1 MTLAILRPA
10 LGIARLGP
18 SEPIPAWA
26 TQGGFYSITHTEDEL
41 SMVCEAA
48 AIPVDAGAELG
59 WRGLRVVGRLDFAL
73 TGILASL
80 ANPLAAAGVSIF
92 AVSTFDT
99 DYILVRDYALDTAID
114 SLRRAGHDVVGPC

>member
-1 MTLAILRPA
+1 MTLAILRPE

-26 TQGGFYSITHTEDEL
+26 TQGGFGSITRTEDEL
-41 SMVCEAA
+41 SVVCEAA
-48 AIPVDAGAELG
+48 AIPVDVRAELG
-59 WRGLRVVGRLDFAL
+59 WRALRVVGRLDFAL

-99 DYILVRDYALDTAID
+99 DYILVRDHALDTAID
-114 SLRRAGHDVVGPC
+114 SLRRAGHDVVGPG